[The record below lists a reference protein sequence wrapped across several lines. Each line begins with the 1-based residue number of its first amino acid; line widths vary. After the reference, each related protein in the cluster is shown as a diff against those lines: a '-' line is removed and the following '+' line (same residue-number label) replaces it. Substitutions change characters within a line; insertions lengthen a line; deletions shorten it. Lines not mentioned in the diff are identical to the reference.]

1 MVASGLISGKAVVM
15 SAENKNFQTFSELTQ
30 CMKASMLLPG
40 IAGDA
45 VRLKVCSTSMCH
57 IAVLVIVYFTVNRA
71 NRLAIF

>member
-15 SAENKNFQTFSELTQ
+15 SAENKNFQTFPELAE

-45 VRLKVCSTSMCH
+45 VRLKVRNEC
-57 IAVLVIVYFTVNRA
+57 TVSDISWSYLFYR
-71 NRLAIF
+71 